1 MCSSTMEDKVKD
13 TAEKVSD
20 QKKKRE
26 VRKREFGVDLH
37 LCGDKIPPW
46 KMLMEKCGSGE
57 I

>member
-26 VRKREFGVDLH
+26 VRKREFGVVSTSL
-37 LCGDKIPPW
+37 
-46 KMLMEKCGSGE
+46 E
-57 I
+57 